1 MLKIFYDMTMKIII
15 NQQSYTFRITN
26 GSFKHNSKEAR
37 SQINKNTKPI

>member
-15 NQQSYTFRITN
+15 NQQSYTTN